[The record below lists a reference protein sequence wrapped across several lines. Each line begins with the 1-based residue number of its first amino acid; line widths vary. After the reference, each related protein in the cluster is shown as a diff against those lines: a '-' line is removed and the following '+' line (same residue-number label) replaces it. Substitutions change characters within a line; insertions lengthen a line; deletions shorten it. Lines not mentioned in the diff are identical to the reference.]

1 MVNRYLVLFLL
12 FLVPLHGADGIFP
25 VAETIL
31 VDGVEM
37 LLEDYNRFGV
47 NVTGLSFDEVYERIS
62 SDKIYEGRLVCP
74 EDLKLIG
81 ISSEWHPYSLYA
93 QIMMIYYS
101 STTDLEMKKLL
112 VYFLSRNMA
121 DVTLKFDEYGWL
133 SVGVNTI
140 NSLFQKY
147 FVTSEILVPFVAV
160 SVFAPLGF
168 FIGSLI
174 DARNNRAKFTSSF
187 VAVLFVLTLWYFDD
201 LGLSDA
207 KSFEKTLAKFEEN
220 IKWLS
225 AYQLDRY
232 IPQAILLKFET
243 LKKEL
248 SKIEYLKDGKVN
260 KILFKDALILACEF
274 TDDLSNNA
282 ALDSVDTVE
291 ASKA

>member
-1 MVNRYLVLFLL
+1 MMSISNRYLILFLL
-12 FLVPLHGADGIFP
+12 FLFPLHAASP
-25 VAETIL
+25 AAETIL
-31 VDGVEM
+31 VDGVEV
-37 LLEDYNRFGV
+37 LREDYNLFGTR
-47 NVTGLSFDEVYERIS
+47 VTGLTFDEVYERIS

-101 STTDLEMKKLL
+101 STTDLEMQKLL

-147 FVTSEILVPFVAV
+147 FVTSEMLLPLVAV

-168 FIGSLI
+168 LIGSLI
-174 DARNNRAKFTSSF
+174 DARNNRVKFTSSF

-201 LGLSDA
+201 LGLRDA

-220 IKWLS
+220 IKRLS
-225 AYQLDRY
+225 IVGLDKKVPN
-232 IPQAILLKFET
+232 IVTQKFEV

-248 SKIEYLKDGKVN
+248 SKIEYIKDGNLDKS
-260 KILFKDALILACEF
+260 LFKDALMLASEF
-274 TDDLSNNA
+274 TDDLAGNA
-282 ALDSVDTVE
+282 FFE
-291 ASKA
+291 ASGAVEVE